1 MKVLWPSI
9 TELRRRQNTEVVPFS
24 DQIIIET
31 TNEIISEEALE
42 ISWDIQKGKR
52 AETHIKSAMHG
63 MFKLSWENSIS
74 NSSNAQYYF
83 RGSVK
88 RVICYSSGIRNRI
101 KSSTILLNYWDFQ
114 WAFVWNIGGIL
125 FCFFVF
131 FLFKLLK
138 LRKHSTVSAKLIF
151 FWKNSVQDTKNT

>member
-42 ISWDIQKGKR
+42 IWWDIQKGKR

-88 RVICYSSGIRNRI
+88 CVICYSSGIRNRI

-125 FCFFVF
+125 FCLLHFFC
-131 FLFKLLK
+131 
-138 LRKHSTVSAKLIF
+138 S
-151 FWKNSVQDTKNT
+151 NC